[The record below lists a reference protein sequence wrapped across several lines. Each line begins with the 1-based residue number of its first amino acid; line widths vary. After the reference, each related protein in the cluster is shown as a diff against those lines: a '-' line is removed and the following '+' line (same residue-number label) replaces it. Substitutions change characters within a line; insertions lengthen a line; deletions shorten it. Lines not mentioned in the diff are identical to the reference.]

1 MHDVPEVAAGVKLDQ
16 AAAVAVAAEA
26 QVTLMEAFLAVPAGM
41 QTLRVE
47 AVAGVADC
55 SQALQH
61 PEEAQSVEAVQIPA
75 AAVVILVISLI

>member
-1 MHDVPEVAAGVKLDQ
+1 MHDVPDPVGVKLAQ
-16 AAAVAVAAEA
+16 AAAVEVAVEA

-41 QTLRVE
+41 QTFLVE

>member
-1 MHDVPEVAAGVKLDQ
+1 MHDVPDPAGVKLAQ
-16 AAAVAVAAEA
+16 AAAVAVAVEA
-26 QVTLMEAFLAVPAGM
+26 QVTEMEAFLAVPAGM